1 MIPSQ
6 IAFSESIILLE
17 ARQHELGNK
26 CENICGQIH
35 VKRCDGLFAVE
46 SFYNGS
52 RQQIRHVRSL
62 REVSIAA
69 SRAKVSQ
76 TMMLIVRKCSYVLR
90 TTGNCMKAPAQIY
103 VF

>member
-35 VKRCDGLFAVE
+35 VKRCNGLFAVE

-52 RQQIRHVRSL
+52 RQKIRHMRSL

-69 SRAKVSQ
+69 SRAKVIQ
-76 TMMLIVRKCSYVLR
+76 TMMLMERKCSYVLR
-90 TTGNCMKAPAQIY
+90 TTGNCKQTVAS
-103 VF
+103 